1 MKTNPK
7 KKYITKLTKNWK
19 FHRTKK
25 NEKLGNWDLAK
36 RYRFGRYPLHKE
48 YQWVQEWFQRDEQ
61 DCRFLGSLW
70 FLMPPC
76 LCYILVAPFA
86 LFQSLSSSTKKSI
99 SLSLSASLS
108 FFLAFSLALAI
119 LIHTHTQ
126 SNTET
131 HTESQFFNF
140 FWNNKKLKKIKTF
153 FFFGCYN
160 LSLTVM
166 LLLLDFGERERERE
180 RVGVKEFRFQ

>member
-99 SLSLSASLS
+99 SLSASLS

-119 LIHTHTQ
+119 LIHTHT
-126 SNTET
+126 
-131 HTESQFFNF
+131 HTQQHGESQSHSF
-140 FWNNKKLKKIKTF
+140 LTF
-153 FFFGCYN
+153 FEIIKN
-160 LSLTVM
+160 
-166 LLLLDFGERERERE
+166 
-180 RVGVKEFRFQ
+180 